1 MLNPNVTTV
10 IFQIVNFLVLA
21 GLLYWLFFKP
31 IMSKVQTRV
40 AEKEQMRAQLAADQA
55 AAARVRADLEK
66 RLADLDEEA
75 AQFISEARERA
86 ETERVAVL
94 RQAQEETE
102 HLLVE
107 AEMDAFRIRQ
117 QATDEFHD
125 QLVDVILEIAAQVIG
140 QMAAPE
146 LHETMVRQ
154 LCERIRDMGRRENA
168 RVEAIRRSLG
178 ERTPTVTITSARA
191 LSPEL
196 QGLLVRTFSAL
207 VDRTPHMELR
217 TDPAL
222 ALGLRVRVAD
232 MMVDNSVVGQ
242 LADIRD
248 NVSQSLQERLSHD

>member
-1 MLNPNVTTV
+1 MLNPNLTTV
-10 IFQIVNFLVLA
+10 IFQIVNFLALT

-31 IMSKVQTRV
+31 VMHKVQTRV

-55 AAARVRADLEK
+55 ESARVRAELEK

-75 AQFISEARERA
+75 AHLISAARERA

-107 AEMDAFRIRQ
+107 AQMDAYRIRQ
-117 QATDEFHD
+117 QSIDEFHD
-125 QLVDVILEIAAQVIG
+125 QLIDAILDIVAQVIG
-140 QMAAPE
+140 RTAPPE
-146 LHETMVRQ
+146 LHEALVRQ
-154 LCERIRDMGRRENA
+154 LCERIRDMGRRENE
-168 RVEAIRRSLG
+168 RVEAFRRSLG
-178 ERTPTVTITSARA
+178 ERVPTVTITSARA

-217 TDPAL
+217 TDPAM

-232 MMVDNSVVGQ
+232 MLVDNSIAGQ

-248 NVSQSLQERLSHD
+248 YVSQSLQDHLSHE